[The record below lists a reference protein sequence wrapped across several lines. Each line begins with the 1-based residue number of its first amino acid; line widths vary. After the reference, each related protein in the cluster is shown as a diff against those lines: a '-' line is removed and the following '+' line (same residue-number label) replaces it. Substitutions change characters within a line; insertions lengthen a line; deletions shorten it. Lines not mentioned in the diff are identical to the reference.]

1 MGDAE
6 SAGTPV
12 QKKGVGVLQKQQQ
25 HLGRIKRTAVA
36 SFMGLIAGAL
46 SYLLAGPVD
55 LLTGLQPQAT
65 IGLLLM
71 IASIVL
77 QKYIFLLIRIDYTE
91 LTGKDW
97 FYQGFITFAFWYIS
111 WTLLL
116 TPAVLSP
123 A

>member
-12 QKKGVGVLQKQQQ
+12 RKKGVGIVQKQQE
-25 HLGRIKRTAVA
+25 HIGRIKRTAVA
-36 SFMGLIAGAL
+36 SFMGLIAGSL
-46 SYLLAGPVD
+46 SYLFAGPID
-55 LLTGLQPQAT
+55 PITGLQPQAT
-65 IGLLLM
+65 LGLLLM
-71 IASIVL
+71 VASIVL
-77 QKYIFLLIRIDYTE
+77 QKYIFLLMRIDHTE

-97 FYQGFITFAFWYIS
+97 FYQGFMTFAFWFIS

-116 TPAVLSP
+116 TPAVLPS

>member
-12 QKKGVGVLQKQQQ
+12 RKKGVGTAQKQQE
-25 HLGRIKRTAVA
+25 HIGRIKRTAVA

-46 SYLLAGPVD
+46 SYLLAGPIDPVS
-55 LLTGLQPQAT
+55 GLQPQAT

-77 QKYIFLLIRIDYTE
+77 QKYIFLLIRIDHTE
-91 LTGKDW
+91 LTSKDW
-97 FYQGFITFAFWYIS
+97 FYQGFMTFAFWFIS

-116 TPAVLSP
+116 TPVVLSS